1 MANGLLLFMTDIDPA
16 LEVEFN
22 RWYEEEHLGERMAIP
37 GFITARRFQAIEG
50 SPKYL
55 AIYDLESPDVLQSA
69 PYRHIVGPG
78 VGVDQAHGT
87 AVRQQPAPCLCW
99 DFRTT
104 SLIIRIARAVGAEFE
119 GQKTASPVW
128 LCLR

>member
-16 LEVEFN
+16 REGEFN

-69 PYRHIVGPG
+69 PYRHVVGLG
-78 VGVDQAHGT
+78 KSAWT
-87 AVRQQPAPCLCW
+87 R
-99 DFRTT
+99 RME
-104 SLIIRIARAVGAEFE
+104 SLFVNSRRNVYVEISQRR
-119 GQKTASPVW
+119 
-128 LCLR
+128 R

>member
-1 MANGLLLFMTDIDPA
+1 MANGLLLFMTDIDPT

-37 GFITARRFQAIEG
+37 GFITARRFQAMEG

-69 PYRHIVGPG
+69 PYRRIVGPG
-78 VGVDQAHGT
+78 KSVWTKRMEPLFVNSRRMVYVGISERH
-87 AVRQQPAPCLCW
+87 R
-99 DFRTT
+99 
-104 SLIIRIARAVGAEFE
+104 
-119 GQKTASPVW
+119 
-128 LCLR
+128 